1 MTVVAGYETM
11 PKCWND
17 QGFQVACGV
26 TSAPT
31 AAAAMATTTAEAA
44 NKQPS
49 EVAGAIVASTTSST
63 LHDNSAPGTNLAMP
77 IWYIVGFIAAAAA
90 LL

>member
-1 MTVVAGYETM
+1 MTVPAGYETM
-11 PKCWND
+11 QKCWNK

-31 AAAAMATTTAEAA
+31 AAAAATTTAAA
-44 NKQPS
+44 VNKQPS
-49 EVAGAIVASTTSST
+49 EVVGAIAASTTSNT
-63 LHDNSAPGTNLAMP
+63 PHENSAPGSDLAMP
-77 IWYIVGFIAAAAA
+77 IWCVVGFVAVAA